1 MKRTLGFAVMCV
13 TIARA
18 TSMLPDGP
26 HAMQPDA
33 RAGCLHGPD
42 ETEAERKRRA
52 VAIAH
57 VRSINTAQ
65 SKRTGQGPWIEL
77 NQLSVGPAPAGFS
90 VQLATFD
97 GGYLVS
103 MKDTLDPCRYAL
115 FSDDAGLIY
124 VGRPMQ

>member
-1 MKRTLGFAVMCV
+1 
-13 TIARA
+13 
-18 TSMLPDGP
+18 MLPDAP
-26 HAMQPDA
+26 HAMQPDT

-42 ETEAERKRRA
+42 ETDAERQRRTA
-52 VAIAH
+52 AISH
-57 VRSINTAQ
+57 LRSINTAQ
-65 SKRTGQGPWIEL
+65 ARRTGQGAWLEL
-77 NQLSVGPAPAGFS
+77 RQLSVGPAPAGFG

-115 FSDDAGLIY
+115 FSDNAGLIF